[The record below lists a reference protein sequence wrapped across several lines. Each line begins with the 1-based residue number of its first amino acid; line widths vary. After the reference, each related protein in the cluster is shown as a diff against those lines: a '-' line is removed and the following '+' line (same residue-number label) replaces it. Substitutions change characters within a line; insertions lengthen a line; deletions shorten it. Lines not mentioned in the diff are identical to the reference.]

1 MKKVI
6 FLAMFVL
13 VGAALAQSTTTSGQ
27 AWAISGN
34 DDTSVSLTETIKVTI
49 PVRYA
54 LHLTDTRWELN
65 LNNPPMGV
73 DYTFNPNEWAAPEDG
88 CYLVP
93 KFITNGDELKDY
105 LIEGGVLRGIDSYP
119 AIRDFNTDGKIED
132 TEKGT
137 LICVHHKT
145 LQKFSNDP
153 KGWKLAISVTNAQDT
168 PTSGF
173 GYFGMADHILP
184 AGGWGYFYT
193 NELPVSDQVVA
204 KAKKMTTG
212 GWLDDDIVEAFWF
225 DGTEAAG
232 DYELTVTFT
241 LAGF

>member
-1 MKKVI
+1 MKKVL

-13 VGAALAQSTTTSGQ
+13 VGAALATQPETSGQ
-27 AWAISGN
+27 AWAISG
-34 DDTSVSLTETIKVTI
+34 DGDTSVSLSETIKVTI

-54 LHLTDTRWELN
+54 LHLTDTLWELD
-65 LNNPPMGV
+65 LNDPTAGE
-73 DYTFNPNEWAAPEDG
+73 DYTFNPNEWMAPEDG

-93 KFITNGDELKDY
+93 KFITNGDDLKTY
-105 LIEGGVLRGIDSYP
+105 LLKGGVLRGIDSYP
-119 AIRDFNTDGKIED
+119 AIKDFNDDGEISKF
-132 TEKGT
+132 EKGT
-137 LICVHHKT
+137 LICVHHKI

-153 KGWKLAISVTNAQDT
+153 EGWQLMVSVTGE
-168 PTSGF
+168 PTGF

-184 AGGWGYFYT
+184 AGDWGFFYT
-193 NELPVSDQVVA
+193 NYLPVESQVVA
-204 KAKKMTTG
+204 SGSGTTG

-241 LAGF
+241 LAGL